1 MDLPAQIKEQW
12 KKPVHWD
19 VQQAKDSIEISDE
32 EGDFVVRS
40 MTTKHISESIDEH
53 IKNVTQ
59 AATLE
64 LLLAM
69 SDDHE
74 G

>member
-1 MDLPAQIKEQW
+1 MDLPVQIKEQW

-69 SDDHE
+69 SDGHE

>member
-1 MDLPAQIKEQW
+1 MDLPVQIKEQW
-12 KKPVHWD
+12 KKPVYWD
-19 VQQAKDSIEISDE
+19 VKQAKDSIEISDE